1 MIHYSLSEV
10 LFYLFLYSFLGWC
23 IEIVIASLKTH
34 QFVNKGFLNLPF
46 VIPYGITAAVLMQLL
61 PTLQHA
67 LLYQAIVSFIVF
79 HIIWTLAEFF
89 VQRICGLHEE
99 DTSNIPTLS
108 WKSQL
113 LFEGTASF
121 VFLAL
126 ILIVHPFIHA
136 ITRMIPILIIQ
147 IISFVLSIILI
158 FDFLFVLYSLRYSAN
173 AEQSS
178 LIKNETQNLAVR
190 IYRSVWNRLIKTY
203 PGIQNSSTSKHYT
216 FAKGLCLDKL
226 IWIFLISSFLGALIE
241 MCYCR
246 LAGDLWMNRS
256 SLLYGPFSVVWG
268 AGAVVLTITLKP
280 LAQKNLLW
288 IFLAGF
294 VIGGVYEYFCSVFT
308 ELIFGTVFWDYSH
321 MATSIGGRTN
331 AVYCLFWGLLAV
343 VWMKLL
349 YPLLEKVIEQI
360 PPLYGK
366 IITWAIAFVMLFN
379 GILTS
384 AAMIRYTDR
393 ITHPHPDNAIE
404 VFLDTNYDDSW
415 MEHRW
420 PNMKIT
426 AH

>member
-1 MIHYSLSEV
+1 MIHYTLSEA

-23 IEIVIASLKTH
+23 VEVVIASLKTH
-34 QFVNKGFLNLPF
+34 HLTNKGFLNLPF
-46 VIPYGITAAVLMQLL
+46 VIPYGITAVVLMHLL

-67 LLYQAIVSFIVF
+67 LLFQAVISFIIF
-79 HIIWTLAEFF
+79 HIIWTLAEYF
-89 VQRICGLHEE
+89 VQRICGLDEE
-99 DTSNIPTLS
+99 DTSNLPTLS

-113 LFEGTASF
+113 LFEGSGAF
-121 VFLAL
+121 VFLIL
-126 ILIVHPFIHA
+126 ILIVHPFVHA
-136 ITRMIPILIIQ
+136 LIRMIPTLIIQ
-147 IISFVLSIILI
+147 SISFILCVLLSLDFLSI
-158 FDFLFVLYSLRYSAN
+158 LYAIYSGTTGKG
-173 AEQSS
+173 SS
-178 LIKNETQNLAVR
+178 LAMNETQNLAML
-190 IYRSVWNRLIKTY
+190 ITSSIWKRLRKTY
-203 PGIQNSSTSKHYT
+203 PELHHQSSPKKCT

-246 LAGDLWMNRS
+246 IAGDIWMNRS

-280 LAQKNLLW
+280 LAKKSLLW

-294 VIGGVYEYFCSVFT
+294 VIGGAYEYFCSVFT
-308 ELIFGTVFWDYSH
+308 EIIFGTVFWDYSH

-331 AVYCLFWGLLAV
+331 AVYCLFWGLLAA
-343 VWMKLL
+343 VWIKLL
-349 YPLLEKVIEQI
+349 YPILEQGIEKI

-366 IITWAIAFVMLFN
+366 VITWAIVFVMLLN

-393 ITHPHPDNAIE
+393 ITHPHPDNPIE
-404 VFLDTNYDDSW
+404 IFLDTNYDDNW

>member
-1 MIHYSLSEV
+1 MIHYTLSEA

-23 IEIVIASLKTH
+23 VEVVIASLKTH
-34 QFVNKGFLNLPF
+34 HLTNKGFLNLPF
-46 VIPYGITAAVLMQLL
+46 VIPYGITAVVLMHLL

-67 LLYQAIVSFIVF
+67 LLFQAVISFIIF
-79 HIIWTLAEFF
+79 HIIWTLAEYF
-89 VQRICGLHEE
+89 VQRICGLDEE
-99 DTSNIPTLS
+99 DTSNLPTLS

-113 LFEGTASF
+113 LFEGSGAF
-121 VFLAL
+121 VFLIL
-126 ILIVHPFIHA
+126 ILIVHPFVHA
-136 ITRMIPILIIQ
+136 LIRMIPTLIIQ
-147 IISFVLSIILI
+147 SISFILCVLLSLDFLSI
-158 FDFLFVLYSLRYSAN
+158 LYAIYSGTTGKGSAL
-173 AEQSS
+173 AM
-178 LIKNETQNLAVR
+178 NETQNLAML
-190 IYRSVWNRLIKTY
+190 ITSSIWKRLRKTY
-203 PGIQNSSTSKHYT
+203 PELHHQSSPKKCT

-246 LAGDLWMNRS
+246 IAGDIWMNRS

-268 AGAVVLTITLKP
+268 SGAVVLTITLKP
-280 LAQKNLLW
+280 LAKKSLLW

-294 VIGGVYEYFCSVFT
+294 VIGGAYEYFCSVFT
-308 ELIFGTVFWDYSH
+308 EIIFGTVFWDYSH

-331 AVYCLFWGLLAV
+331 AVYCLFWGLLAA
-343 VWMKLL
+343 VWIKLL
-349 YPLLEKVIEQI
+349 YPILEQGIEKI

-366 IITWAIAFVMLFN
+366 VITWAIVFVMLLN
-379 GILTS
+379 GVLTS

-393 ITHPHPDNAIE
+393 ITHPHPDNAVE
-404 VFLDTNYDDSW
+404 AFLDANYDDSW

>member
-1 MIHYSLSEV
+1 MIHYSLSETII
-10 LFYLFLYSFLGWC
+10 YLFLYSFFGWC
-23 IEIVIASLKTH
+23 VEVVIASLKTH
-34 QFVNKGFLNLPF
+34 NFTNKGFLNLPF
-46 VIPYGITAAVLMQLL
+46 VIPYGITAVVLMQLL
-61 PTLQHA
+61 PTLQLA
-67 LLYQAIVSFIVF
+67 LLYQAIASFIVF

-89 VQRICGLHEE
+89 VQRICGLNEE
-99 DTSNIPTLS
+99 DTSNLPTLS

-113 LFEGTASF
+113 LFETLAAF
-121 VFLAL
+121 VFLL
-126 ILIVHPFIHA
+126 IILIVHPFIHVL
-136 ITRMIPILIIQ
+136 IRMIPILIIK
-147 IISFVLSIILI
+147 IISFILCIILI
-158 FDFLFVLYSLRYSAN
+158 FDLLFVLYSLRLGIN
-173 AEQSS
+173 VEQNF
-178 LIKNETQNLAVR
+178 LIKNETQNLAIR
-190 IYRSVWNRLIKTY
+190 ICTSVWNRLKKTY
-203 PGIQNSSTSKHYT
+203 PGIHYQSPSKHYT

-246 LAGDLWMNRS
+246 IAGDIWMNRS

-280 LAQKNLLW
+280 LAKKSLLW

-331 AVYCLFWGLLAV
+331 AVYCVFWGLLAA
-343 VWMKLL
+343 VWIKLL
-349 YPLLEKVIEQI
+349 YPILEQGIEKI

-366 IITWAIAFVMLFN
+366 VITWAIVFVMLLN

-393 ITHPHPDNAIE
+393 IIHPHPDNAVE
-404 VFLDTNYDDSW
+404 SFLDTNYDDNW